1 MITEAYSHYQLNA
14 EQFNN
19 LFTDNVDI
27 NTLDVMGKSAADG
40 NFVCIDILS
49 NLALRHD
56 DAGKRAESLLF
67 DLFSGKI
74 KGKTGIDEEIQQ
86 ASLKL
91 YDVAV
96 DAKGKNDED
105 MNKFYSPS
113 KLLYIAGSAMENI
126 TQQQE
131 ISAVFRERNIS
142 QSPHEQLDHVDLW
155 NKGRMLTTDEI
166 NTAMKGLDSNI
177 HGFSSNFPIGLI
189 EPVNKSNLLSEQI
202 ADKIPCD
209 HGLDKMEIFP
219 VNTGGHWILF
229 ILYNNETD
237 NNPKCVIFNSLCA
250 LSDEAKNHL
259 IDSAKIA
266 GVIKNNIEFINGD
279 MQENMPNGCGIFVVK
294 VAELLSA
301 TPERKPGNI
310 INDFVDDFSRLSAED
325 QGLFNIQ
332 NRRQMDERVYCK

>member
-40 NFVCIDILS
+40 NFACIDILS

-56 DAGKRAESLLF
+56 DAGKRAESILF

-96 DAKGKNDED
+96 DAKGKNNED

-131 ISAVFRERNIS
+131 ISAIFREGNIS
-142 QSPHEQLDHVDLW
+142 QSSHEQLDNVDLW

-166 NTAMKGLDSNI
+166 NTAMKGLDSN
-177 HGFSSNFPIGLI
+177 FPVGLI
-189 EPVNKSNLLSEQI
+189 EPVNKSNMLSEQI
-202 ADKIPCD
+202 ADKIQCD

-229 ILYNNETD
+229 VLYNNETD
-237 NNPKCVIFNSLCA
+237 NNQKCVIFNSLCE
-250 LSDEAKNHL
+250 LKNETKNHL

-266 GVIKNNIEFINGD
+266 GVIENNIEFINGD

-294 VAELLSA
+294 AAELLST

-310 INDFVDDFSRLSAED
+310 INDFVDDFSTLSAED